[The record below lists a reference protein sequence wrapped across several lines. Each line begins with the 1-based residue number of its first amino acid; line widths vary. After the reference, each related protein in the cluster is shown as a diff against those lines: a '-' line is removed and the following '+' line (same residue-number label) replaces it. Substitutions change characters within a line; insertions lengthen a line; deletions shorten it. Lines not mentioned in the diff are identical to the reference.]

1 VVIRLRDIQ
10 CYAYHGVLEEEKQQ
24 GNTFRVNVAIT
35 IDSPKGV
42 ESDCIQDT
50 LDYRGVCDIVR
61 TEMSVPSELLENV
74 AGRIVKAIE
83 QKFPEL
89 VSFSVRVSKK
99 RPPVDGVAQ
108 WSRVTLYH

>member
-1 VVIRLRDIQ
+1 MVIRLRDIQ
-10 CYAYHGVLEEEKQQ
+10 CYAYHGVLEEEKQK

-61 TEMSVPSELLENV
+61 EEMDVPSDLIEHVAWRIKQALSNAFPTAQDICVTVAKKSPPMSLPMEWVEVEL
-74 AGRIVKAIE
+74 
-83 QKFPEL
+83 
-89 VSFSVRVSKK
+89 
-99 RPPVDGVAQ
+99 
-108 WSRVTLYH
+108 

>member
-1 VVIRLRDIQ
+1 MVIRLRDIQ

-50 LDYRGVCDIVR
+50 LDYRSVCDIVR
-61 TEMSVPSELLENV
+61 AEMSVPSELIEHV
-74 AGRIVKAIE
+74 AWRIKQALSNA
-83 QKFPEL
+83 FPAAQDICVTVAKKSPAMSLPMEWVEVEL
-89 VSFSVRVSKK
+89 
-99 RPPVDGVAQ
+99 
-108 WSRVTLYH
+108 